1 MSTATPLPAPAHP
14 GPNPGLHSASPRA
27 GAAEG
32 PPEQALVPVAAE
44 PGDDSLVAAAS
55 PLARMPVELDVVV
68 PVRDFRVRNL
78 LALVPG
84 EVIETAWEHGDDLPL
99 ASGKVQLA
107 WTEFEVLD
115 TALAV
120 RITRLA

>member
-1 MSTATPLPAPAHP
+1 MSAATPLPAPTAEP
-14 GPNPGLHSASPRA
+14 GAPRA
-27 GAAEG
+27 GESE
-32 PPEQALVPVAAE
+32 PEQALVPVVAE
-44 PGDDSLVAAAS
+44 PVEDSLVESAS
-55 PLARMPVELDVVV
+55 PLARLPVELDVLV
-68 PVRDFRVRNL
+68 PVREFRVRNL
-78 LALVPG
+78 LALLPG